1 VVQRIGKSD
10 TAHHLL
16 SFSGM
21 VAMPAERRN
30 CGLPGDAAPGPRYD
44 AVGDA
49 LGAMLGAMLGDALG
63 SLLGDALGDAL
74 GSGA

>member
-21 VAMPAERRN
+21 VTTPTERRN
-30 CGLPGDAAPGPRYD
+30 CGLPGSAAPGPRYD
-44 AVGDA
+44 A
-49 LGAMLGAMLGDALG
+49 LGEGLLDGLGE
-63 SLLGDALGDAL
+63 AL
-74 GSGA
+74 GSGG